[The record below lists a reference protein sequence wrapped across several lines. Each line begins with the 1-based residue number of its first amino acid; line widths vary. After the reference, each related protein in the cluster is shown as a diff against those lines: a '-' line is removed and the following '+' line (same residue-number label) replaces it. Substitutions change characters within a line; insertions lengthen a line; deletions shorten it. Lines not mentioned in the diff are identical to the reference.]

1 MPKLRITSM
10 DSMQSFGKKGEEI
23 AADFLIGK
31 DYQIIERNF
40 RFKKSEIDI
49 ICSRNELLIF
59 VEVKARSTKS
69 FGEPETFVSENQK
82 QSVIRA
88 AEQYIIERDWKGDIR
103 FDIIAV
109 YKDKERQE
117 ISHFED
123 AFY

>member
-1 MPKLRITSM
+1 M
-10 DSMQSFGKKGEEI
+10 DSMQSFGKRGEEI
-23 AADFLIGK
+23 SANFLIGK
-31 DYQIIERNF
+31 GYQIIERNF

-49 ICSRNELLIF
+49 ICSINELLIF

-82 QSVIRA
+82 KSVIRA
-88 AEQYIIERDWKGDIR
+88 AEHYILEKDWKGDIR
-103 FDIIAV
+103 FDIIGI

>member
-1 MPKLRITSM
+1 M

-23 AADFLIGK
+23 AADFLAAKG
-31 DYQIIERNF
+31 YQVIERNY
-40 RFKKSEIDI
+40 RFKKSEIDV
-49 ICSRNELLIF
+49 ICLAGGTLVFI
-59 VEVKARSTKS
+59 EVKTRSTKS

-88 AEQYIIERDWKGDIR
+88 AEHYIIEKDWKGDIR

>member
-1 MPKLRITSM
+1 M

-23 AADFLIGK
+23 AADFLAAKG
-31 DYQIIERNF
+31 YQVIERNY

-49 ICSRNELLIF
+49 ICLLGVTLVFI
-59 VEVKARSTKS
+59 EVKTRSTKS

-88 AEQYIIERDWKGDIR
+88 AEHYIIQKDWIGDIR

-109 YKDKERQE
+109 YKDSGRQE
-117 ISHFED
+117 INHFED

>member
-1 MPKLRITSM
+1 M
-10 DSMQSFGKKGEEI
+10 DSMQSFGKKGEEM
-23 AADFLIGK
+23 ASNFLIGK
-31 DYQIIERNF
+31 GYQIIERNF

-49 ICSRNELLIF
+49 ICSIDGLLIF

-82 QSVIRA
+82 CSVVRA
-88 AEQYIIERDWKGDIR
+88 AEHYVIEKHWEGDIR
-103 FDIIAV
+103 FDIIAI

-117 ISHFED
+117 INHFED